1 MEKLSFN
8 TTIIGHPYLYLPVCH
23 STNDYLLELSEKDR
37 LKEGAVVLTDKQT
50 AGRGQRGNSWEAQA
64 GENFT
69 FSILLKPIFL
79 SPDNQ
84 FVLNISI
91 SLAIWN
97 FLKDLLQERVFIK
110 WPNDLFYQDK
120 KLGGILIENTLSGN
134 QITQSIVGIGLNI
147 NQVDFSAPR
156 ATSLKVITNHNYSLE
171 YLFPQLLQHIE
182 QQYLD
187 LKNGMYSIQKQ
198 KYIHN
203 LYRFQERH
211 LFQAEEVFEGVI
223 SGVDETGRLEIE
235 RNGKVFRFNFKE
247 IAFVYDK

>member
-1 MEKLSFN
+1 MISITGTRSACCAVRTPNVNTLTACFNTFN

-97 FLKDLLQERVFIK
+97 FLRDLLQEGVFIK
-110 WPNDLFYQDK
+110 WPNDL
-120 KLGGILIENTLSGN
+120 LNHGG
-134 QITQSIVGIGLNI
+134 
-147 NQVDFSAPR
+147 R
-156 ATSLKVITNHNYSLE
+156 
-171 YLFPQLLQHIE
+171 
-182 QQYLD
+182 
-187 LKNGMYSIQKQ
+187 
-198 KYIHN
+198 
-203 LYRFQERH
+203 
-211 LFQAEEVFEGVI
+211 
-223 SGVDETGRLEIE
+223 
-235 RNGKVFRFNFKE
+235 
-247 IAFVYDK
+247 